1 MRGNKEDEKRFE
13 ELMKRDKKVD
23 EYYYFTDDE
32 IKFMGR
38 HDLIRFGDKFPAEA
52 YYYMQEF

>member
-13 ELMKRDKKVD
+13 ELMKRTEKVN

-32 IKFMGR
+32 IEFMAK
-38 HDLIRFGDKFPAEA
+38 HDLMKFGEKFPNEAEE
-52 YYYMQEF
+52 YMSW

>member
-1 MRGNKEDEKRFE
+1 MKENLEDEKRFE

-32 IKFMGR
+32 IKFMAK
-38 HDLIRFGDKFPAEA
+38 HDLMRFGEKFSAEA
-52 YYYMQEF
+52 EEYMSW